1 MDQFENRFRGG
12 AFICRDCGIAAADDA
27 EGIFGHAVSGESDRD
42 PVRRGNAG
50 RRPFTALLQKRIEA
64 SVMGRVFLLFD
75 SISLLPSVFGL
86 LAAGFLAD
94 QVGIAAIFAL
104 GGLATALTAVVAFLI
119 LSVRNLENGSRA

>member
-1 MDQFENRFRGG
+1 M
-12 AFICRDCGIAAADDA
+12 
-27 EGIFGHAVSGESDRD
+27 
-42 PVRRGNAG
+42 
-50 RRPFTALLQKRIEA
+50 LQKRIEA

-104 GGLATALTAVVAFLI
+104 GGLSTALTAVVAFLI
-119 LSVRNLENGSRA
+119 LSVRNLVNGSRA